1 MYFGEYAW
9 LFYGLWSKNNEYR
22 VTIELV
28 QKNSLHKKE
37 NPENLPEHFSENVIK
52 AGAMNRN
59 SWKSKNIIVLRYCW
73 DSMWQSRFFCT
84 ILRETCQKPE
94 RWQTAHDKTGFQ
106 KSWTGASE
114 YWSVCGKILWKNG
127 SYRSGGWVWT
137 GGYAS
142 GTNRIIDT
150 IYDTMYNISR
160 RV

>member
-1 MYFGEYAW
+1 MS
-9 LFYGLWSKNNEYR
+9 LCIRLP
-22 VTIELV
+22 ELMEMDV
-28 QKNSLHKKE
+28 NTVLQAIADLKVVHQRLEVLK
-37 NPENLPEHFSENVIK
+37 NLPEHFSENVIK

-114 YWSVCGKILWKNG
+114 YWSVCGKVLWKNG

-137 GGYAS
+137 GGCAS